1 MNIRILS
8 EEEEAYYGYLA
19 VVHSTSL
26 KEGITVDIGG
36 GSTEV
41 TYFENRELKASHSFP
56 FGALTLKDFF
66 KKSIPTTEEI
76 TTLRQYLREQFAT
89 LPWLKDREVK
99 LVAIGGSARNLAQ
112 IHQNLESYPLAG
124 LHEYQMFQKD
134 IIEVSSYLTSLKPS
148 KLAKVEGLSKDRA
161 DIIIPAIEVFHCLY
175 QTIQQKAWF

>member
-66 KKSIPTTEEI
+66 KKIHSDY
-76 TTLRQYLREQFAT
+76 R
-89 LPWLKDREVK
+89 
-99 LVAIGGSARNLAQ
+99 RNHNTAP
-112 IHQNLESYPLAG
+112 IFKGTICN
-124 LHEYQMFQKD
+124 
-134 IIEVSSYLTSLKPS
+134 TSM
-148 KLAKVEGLSKDRA
+148 A
-161 DIIIPAIEVFHCLY
+161 
-175 QTIQQKAWF
+175 